1 MVNEIDNI
9 EVEVNPRREEEPD
22 VEQLPVDAEHQPNDE
37 DMNRLPPN
45 LATTPYKKG
54 ICVVATTLLIT
65 AALFGIGYGAGYS
78 INNEIVNNNNDNDN
92 ALSVSSAMAVEF
104 TALDNGGSGG
114 GGAKTGTKAKSKS
127 RKGGPGK

>member
-54 ICVVATTLLIT
+54 IRGVATILLIT
-65 AALFGIGYGAGYS
+65 AAFFGIGYGAGYS

-114 GGAKTGTKAKSKS
+114 GGAKSVKAKSKS

>member
-22 VEQLPVDAEHQPNDE
+22 VEELPVDAEHQPNDE

-78 INNEIVNNNNDNDN
+78 INNEIVNNNNDN
-92 ALSVSSAMAVEF
+92 ASSVSSAMAVEF

-114 GGAKTGTKAKSKS
+114 GGAKTGTKAKSKKS
-127 RKGGPGK
+127 GKGGPGK